1 MVIFDFDGTLADSED
16 LLIELVLR
24 ALDEAGLAPPAEPRS
39 IGRLIGLPLL
49 EVLSIASG
57 VPADRLHEVGRLYRR
72 RADAPEVVA
81 RFRLFPG
88 VRATLEA
95 LSRQGKR
102 LAIATSKSR
111 VITEKILVAVGLDDL
126 VCDVVGGDCVQRG
139 KPHPEAVE
147 RVLARAGVAA
157 ARAAVVGDT
166 TFDIEMGKSAG
177 VTTVAATYGMHD
189 RATLAALRPDAL
201 IDDIAELI
209 GAGDY

>member
-16 LLIELVLR
+16 LLIELVLH
-24 ALDEAGLAPPAEPRS
+24 ALAEAGLAPVVEPRA

-49 EVLSIASG
+49 EVLSAASG
-57 VPADRLHEVGRLYRR
+57 VPADRLYDVGRLYRR
-72 RADAPEVVA
+72 HADTDGVVA

-88 VRATLEA
+88 VRQTLEA
-95 LSRQGKR
+95 LSRRGKR

-111 VITEKILVAVGLDDL
+111 AITEKILVAVGLDDL
-126 VCDVVGGDCVQRG
+126 IRDVVGGDCVQRG

-147 RVLARAGVAA
+147 RVLAQVGAAA

-189 RATLAALRPDAL
+189 RDTLAALRPDAF

-209 GAGDY
+209 GAGG